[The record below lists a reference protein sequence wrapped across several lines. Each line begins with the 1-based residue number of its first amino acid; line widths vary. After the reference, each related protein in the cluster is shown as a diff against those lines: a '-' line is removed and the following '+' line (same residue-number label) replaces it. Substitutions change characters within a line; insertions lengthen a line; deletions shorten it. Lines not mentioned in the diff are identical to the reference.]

1 MRYSR
6 PPHGTATGFSLL
18 EALLAL
24 VIVSI
29 SLGVLFQIVSGSMRL
44 GFQAREN
51 YAAARQAQ
59 EIFDA
64 IVPRAPLWEELEW
77 GNSTDDF
84 EWNLEI
90 HPVALRES
98 FEDGLIATGDD
109 LIKLV
114 FLYTDR
120 STGRPYR
127 FFAYRRVPQDS
138 LRIFLKENKEHVVWD
153 EFDQFKEFIT
163 P

>member
-6 PPHGTATGFSLL
+6 PPHGVPTGFSLL

-51 YAAARQAQ
+51 YVAVHQAQ
-59 EIFDA
+59 EIFA
-64 IVPRAPLWEELEW
+64 ATVPRSPVWEDLVW
-77 GNSTDDF
+77 TNSTDDF
-84 EWNLEI
+84 EWVLEI

-98 FEDGLIATGDD
+98 FEDGSITAGDD
-109 LIKLV
+109 LLKIV